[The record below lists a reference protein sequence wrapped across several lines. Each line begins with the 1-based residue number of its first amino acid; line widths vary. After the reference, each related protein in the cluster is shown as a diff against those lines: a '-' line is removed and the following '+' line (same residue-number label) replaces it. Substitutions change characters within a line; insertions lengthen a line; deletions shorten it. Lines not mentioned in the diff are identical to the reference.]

1 MYISVPDPISPEGSS
16 AIRINQ
22 IGMVHIPWQVRLG
35 ILLICCSILV
45 YLTKLTVIDNL
56 SGTVEYIFNSLGFLF
71 INVLLV
77 TLVINELLSR
87 RARNARLE
95 KLNMVI
101 GIFFT
106 EVGNDLLKRIIH
118 ADPDGHSFGPS
129 FILHGLDRPDEPAM
143 KKAVSGH
150 RFVVDYTRINFMEI
164 QDFLQ
169 QKRNFLLR
177 LIENPVMLEHQSFT
191 TLLQAVFHLTAEL
204 CHREDP
210 SCLPQSDQI
219 HLAGDISRVYRALTY
234 EWIFYMGYLHRNYPY
249 LFSLAVRTNPFDPS
263 ARIEVV

>member
-1 MYISVPDPISPEGSS
+1 MYTSVPEPISPEGSN
-16 AIRINQ
+16 AIRRNQ
-22 IGMVHIPWQVRLG
+22 ICMVSIPWQARLG

-45 YLTKLTVIDNL
+45 YITKLTVIDNL
-56 SGTVEYIFNSLGFLF
+56 SGTVEYIFNSFGFLF

-87 RARNARLE
+87 RARNTRLE

-106 EVGNDLLKRIIH
+106 EVGNDLLKRMIH
-118 ADPDGHSFGPS
+118 ADPDCHSFGSS
-129 FILHGLDRPDEPAM
+129 FIMQGTDCPNETAM
-143 KKAVSGH
+143 KKAASVH
-150 RFVVDYTRINFMEI
+150 RFQVDHNRINFVEI

-169 QKRNFLLR
+169 EKRNFLLR

-191 TLLQAVFHLTAEL
+191 ALLQAVFHLAAEL
-204 CHREDP
+204 GHRKDP

-219 HLAGDISRVYRALTY
+219 HLAGDISRVYRALTS
-234 EWIFYMGYLHRNYPY
+234 EWIFYMGYLYRNYPY

-263 ARIEVV
+263 AQIEVV